1 MSKIYSHTV
10 LPGQNLIDIAMQY
23 YGSAEAVVELCIDNQ
38 LDIGTAI
45 QPGLV
50 LVVNEAYVVNKRLVQ
65 YYKDNQIIV
74 ASE

>member
-1 MSKIYSHTV
+1 V